1 MTRRVAGTPC
11 LQIAQDSSTRVR
23 QGLVAEKKHDS
34 HAKFR
39 EKKKKKKSTRK
50 EKTNAITMQAQL

>member
-39 EKKKKKKSTRK
+39 EKKKKKSTRK